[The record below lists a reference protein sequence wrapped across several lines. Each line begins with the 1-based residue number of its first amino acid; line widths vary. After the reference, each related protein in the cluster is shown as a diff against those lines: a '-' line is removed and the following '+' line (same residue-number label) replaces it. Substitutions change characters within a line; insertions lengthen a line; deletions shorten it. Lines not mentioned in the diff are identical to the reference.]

1 MMMTRVRGFSLLE
14 LLIVMAIMAVAA
26 GVAVPTWNRYVDN
39 AALRAAAREIESDLK
54 LLKQRARSDSSAAA
68 YTMSINL
75 ATNQYT
81 LTGSPGVKSPADF
94 GEGVKLAKF
103 GSQTNG
109 AYSIKSLARGTY
121 DPITGSIT
129 LENSRKSSAE
139 IKFNVTGRTYVVFK
153 LK

>member
-1 MMMTRVRGFSLLE
+1 MTMNQVKGFSLLE
-14 LLIVMAIMAVAA
+14 LLIVMAILAVAA
-26 GVAVPTWNRYVDN
+26 GVAVPTWNRYADN

-54 LLKQRARSDSSAAA
+54 LLKQRARSDSSQT
-68 YTMSINL
+68 YSMSVNL
-75 ATNQYT
+75 TTNRYT
-81 LTGSPGVKSPADF
+81 LTGSPGVKSPSDF

-121 DPITGSIT
+121 DPNAGSIT